1 MRFIGNEMDDDFAKA
16 RALVIDGNTTTS
28 SIVVAQLKDL
38 GVQSVVQC
46 SRLADARRQLEGRP
60 FDIVLCEQSFG
71 KDASTGQDLLDDLRR
86 NQLLPFSTIFI
97 MLTGEATYSKV
108 AEAAESA
115 LDGYLLKPHTAG
127 GLVDRLRQARLR
139 KAALKEIFTAIEAED
154 FEQAAQLCVER
165 FETQGPY
172 WLYAAR
178 IGAELLLRIE
188 KYTEAQ
194 ALFEAVIAH
203 KVVPWARLGV
213 ARSML
218 KAGDT
223 GRAATT
229 LERLVS
235 DEPGY
240 TDAYDVL
247 GRAHFELGN
256 LDRALALYK
265 MVCQLTPHS
274 ITRLQNLGMARFYA
288 GDRAEAE
295 ETLAQAVRLGLDS
308 KMFDA
313 QTLVLL
319 GFVRLMTGDRKG
331 LKHCQTDIEKC
342 LKRSGGDERYR
353 RLAAVVDVLVMLQS
367 QMFERAAE
375 AIGAII
381 SDMDSPGFD
390 FEAATNLLS
399 LLTQM
404 WKMMAE
410 FSQADTVIDRLG
422 MRFCTSRAMTELLA
436 GATSECAAYVA
447 RVRACHAQVL
457 KLSEHAMTL
466 SMKGDPSAA
475 ITELLAHGEETRNSK
490 LIETAHLVLRRYAQD
505 IRDVDQIAEAVRGLR
520 ERYGAHHLRPTAQ
533 AESARAVG
541 GLGLAKR

>member
-188 KYTEAQ
+188 KYAEAQ

-223 GRAATT
+223 SRAATT

-247 GRAHFELGN
+247 GRAQFELGN

-274 ITRLQNLGMARFYA
+274 ITRLQNLGMTRFYA
-288 GDRAEAE
+288 GDRGEAE
-295 ETLAQAVRLGLDS
+295 ETLAQVVRLGLDS

-331 LKHCQTDIEKC
+331 LKNCQTDIEKC
-342 LKRSGGDERYR
+342 LRRSGGDERHR
-353 RLAAVVDVLVMLQS
+353 RLAAVVDVQIMLQS
-367 QMFERAAE
+367 QMFERAAD

-381 SDMDSPGFD
+381 SDMDATDFD

-410 FSQADTVIDRLG
+410 FNQADTVIDKLG

-436 GATSECAAYVA
+436 GAASECAAYVA
-447 RVRACHAQVL
+447 RVRACHAQVI

-466 SMKGDPSAA
+466 SMEGDPSAA

-490 LIETAHLVLRRYAQD
+490 LIETAHLVLRRYAKD
-505 IRDVDQIAEAVRGLR
+505 IQGVEQIAEAVRGLR
-520 ERYGAHHLRPTAQ
+520 ERYGAHHLKPTAQ
-533 AESARAVG
+533 TESTRAAG
-541 GLGLAKR
+541 GLGLAKP